1 MCNLVLFER
10 SKILLILVVNSP
22 WPWHCFERLDS
33 DNKNKKKMHGRL
45 ILNTRTLTVLILQ
58 RQSCSVFLQTG
69 MVILSKTSVCCLA
82 PLSSSWHTCSP
93 WFWTHQHFTGVE
105 FTKEDVDQCQTYPLT
120 SLFTF
125 PHVRLTANCLFI
137 NQSLVF
143 LSQFTLQPLFSELNS
158 HDQGWS
164 NRHWIIKHLPANLH
178 VDDGTKWNT

>member
-1 MCNLVLFER
+1 MCNLVLFEG

-33 DNKNKKKMHGRL
+33 DNNKKKCMVDSFW
-45 ILNTRTLTVLILQ
+45 TLVLSPCWFCNVRAVLF
-58 RQSCSVFLQTG
+58 FLQTG
-69 MVILSKTSVCCLA
+69 MVILSKTSGCCLA

-93 WFWTHQHFTGVE
+93 WFWTHQHFTEVE

-143 LSQFTLQPLFSELNS
+143 LSQFTLQPLFS
-158 HDQGWS
+158 
-164 NRHWIIKHLPANLH
+164 
-178 VDDGTKWNT
+178 